1 MEDTTEAQTQ
11 AEASTA
17 VDLTVA
23 GSDPKS
29 EGLQVKRDQQ
39 RVTMLQKKRTRKTT
53 LALLAGAS
61 LIAGPAIAACG
72 SSGPSYEEWAA
83 TDGAAGRINLDEVQ
97 KAFED
102 AESPTDFEKRVN
114 EIYEGD
120 GVVIIR
126 VEQDGDRMNLEGW
139 EDLNKSKGIE
149 DASDDRLFSI
159 VRDHNREHEMRGY
172 GANSYYRSHFGAG
185 DFLFTYMLLS
195 AFTPMGGYYY
205 RTPINRYDTISRDRT
220 NYRNSGS
227 YRSQVSKNSS
237 YFSKQKSFAGS
248 SYDQA
253 SRNVSSS
260 RQTYMNNQKTTGS
273 FKSSSTG
280 VRSSWGG
287 SSRGSSFGRASSGFT
302 GGGGS
307 TRLTGF
313 TRPSLRQTE
322 G

>member
-1 MEDTTEAQTQ
+1 
-11 AEASTA
+11 
-17 VDLTVA
+17 
-23 GSDPKS
+23 
-29 EGLQVKRDQQ
+29 
-39 RVTMLQKKRTRKTT
+39 MLQKKRTRKTT
-53 LALLAGAS
+53 FALLAGAS

-97 KAFED
+97 QAFKN

-120 GVVIIR
+120 GIVLIR
-126 VEQDGDRMNLEGW
+126 VEQDGDYMNLEGW
-139 EDLNKSKGIE
+139 EDLNKSKEIE

-159 VRDHNREHEMRGY
+159 VRNHNRDHEIRGY
-172 GANSYYRSHFGAG
+172 GANSYYHHGFGAG

-195 AFTPMGGYYY
+195 AFSPFGGFGGYYY
-205 RTPINRYDTISRDRT
+205 ATPINRYDTISRDRA
-220 NYRNSGS
+220 NYRNSSS

-237 YFSKQKSFAGS
+237 YFNKQKSFAGS

-260 RQTYMNNQKTTGS
+260 RQTYLNNQKTSGS
-273 FKSSSTG
+273 YKSSSTG
-280 VRSSWGG
+280 VRSSWGS
-287 SSRGSSFGRASSGFT
+287 SSRGSSFGRASTGFT

-307 TRLTGF
+307 ARLTGF
-313 TRPSLRQTE
+313 TRPSLKQHSQQSLIPRALESTTR
-322 G
+322 